1 MAEIKQTKKLQKK
14 EFFEV
19 KVPMTATKVM
29 LYSSSQEELIGKVVR
44 LDLTRSLRGKS
55 LELRLRVKKEET
67 ELVGE
72 PISLILAGSY
82 IRRVF
87 RKGVDYV
94 EDSFVAECRD
104 NKIIVKLFMI
114 TRNKVSRAIRKE
126 LRNKA
131 KDFILGHLKT
141 RDSREIFTE
150 IMTNKL
156 QKELSLKLKKIY
168 PLAMCEVRWF
178 EILEEKT

>member
-1 MAEIKQTKKLQKK
+1 MAEVKQAKKTQKK

-19 KVPMTATKVM
+19 SVPMTSAKVM
-29 LYSSSQEELIGKVVR
+29 LFASSQDELIGKFVR

-55 LELRLRVKKEET
+55 LELKAKIKKEGNG
-67 ELVGE
+67 LIGE
-72 PISLILAGSY
+72 PVSLELMGSF
-82 IRRVF
+82 IRRMF

-104 NKIIVKLFMI
+104 NKIIIKLFLI

-126 LRNKA
+126 LRNRA
-131 KDFILGHLKT
+131 KDFILGHLKI
-141 RDSREIFTE
+141 RDSHEVFTE
-150 IMTNKL
+150 IMTNKI

-168 PLAMCEVRWF
+168 PLALCEIRWF
-178 EILEEKT
+178 EILEEKK